1 MGPLQN
7 LKVGP
12 QGLPLKFKSGT
23 PSPFFNEFI
32 FFSEYFISF
41 LLYYFLSFLNK
52 MQKNS
57 NCEWQ
62 KSILSTKDK
71 KVHMTR
77 KHLSAETEQKP
88 HWSNNILESPSF
100 SNPSWNTSVRCHSY
114 TEVTKRNVHW
124 TCIGGWV
131 FKLYGRLCV
140 WQFERN
146 ENLFNITFLL
156 HYSTHFICLPFSSLW
171 TQ

>member
-1 MGPLQN
+1 MLVLFSSSNIPLYMGPLQN

-52 MQKNS
+52 MQKNI

-77 KHLSAETEQKP
+77 KHLSAETEQK
-88 HWSNNILESPSF
+88 IAKL
-100 SNPSWNTSVRCHSY
+100 NPI
-114 TEVTKRNVHW
+114 EV
-124 TCIGGWV
+124 
-131 FKLYGRLCV
+131 
-140 WQFERN
+140 
-146 ENLFNITFLL
+146 ITFLNRHRL
-156 HYSTHFICLPFSSLW
+156 AILLEIHL
-171 TQ
+171 